1 MRYTLLLLVFL
12 FIGLVSSAFA
22 GTATYYLAPIDV
34 FGVRGGQSSYVT
46 PKELTKGD
54 KVDLAQSLSGQPGIN
69 TVAKGPAAYDI
80 VVNGLNR
87 DNINVIVD
95 GARVYGGCPSRMDSP
110 IFHIPTNAVQ
120 VVKITYGP
128 FDVTNEG
135 SLGGAV
141 EIKTIAPRKGAHA
154 NINLNTNSYGFF
166 NPNIEASYY
175 NGKVYFVGGYSYETA
190 LPYKDGNGKRITDM
204 INYNHPPKRA
214 YYMNSL
220 FGKVGYTP
228 TSDTNIYLSYLK
240 KNSNDVLY
248 PFLGMDAIYDR
259 TNIVA
264 LHFKKRNVNPF
275 MKNIKFKLYY
285 SDVYHLMTNQYRYAP
300 MFSSVYAA
308 THTYGGSFSL
318 DIKGITVGTDSFIRK
333 WFAEKTN
340 TAIAK
345 FMIPDVKLVNQ
356 GFYVKKG
363 LKLSDALL
371 LELGGRLDYTVSRP
385 DKGLQQDNEK
395 TFPKYLTLYK
405 RFYDTTPERNRSNV
419 YASGYVNFN
428 YSIDAS
434 NRVSFGFGH
443 TARTPDP
450 EERYIFLL
458 KPTGIW
464 LGNPNLDPVKNNEFD
479 FGYKGNVGVLKVKVD
494 TFYRYMTDYITLT
507 KVKDS
512 GKMYILYENTNA
524 YMLGADAKLGYDF
537 LSCLRFVSVTSYLFG
552 HQNTDSGKHINS
564 SNMPDLVPLRER
576 FVVKFHKPAYAVEAE
591 TILSA
596 RQTRINSDVQ
606 EKPTPGYGILN
617 LRASYKYKG
626 IYVETGV
633 DNVFNKEYYSYTD
646 YYSNPFNT
654 GIKLPMPGRTYYLNV
669 AYRF

>member
-1 MRYTLLLLVFL
+1 MRYLLFLLVFV
-12 FIGLVSSAFA
+12 FIGFNAFG
-22 GTATYYLAPIDV
+22 GTATFYLAPIDV

-54 KVDLAQSLSGQPGIN
+54 RVDLAQSLSGQPGIY

-141 EIKTIAPRKGAHA
+141 KIETIAPKKGTHA

-175 NGKVYFVGGYSYETA
+175 NGKVYFVGGYSYQTA
-190 LPYKDGNGKRITDM
+190 LPYKDGNGERITDLV
-204 INYNHPPKRA
+204 NYKHPPKRA
-214 YYMNSL
+214 YYINAF
-220 FGKVGYTP
+220 FGKLGYTP
-228 TSDTNIYLSYLK
+228 TPDTNIYLSYLK

-248 PFLGMDAIYDR
+248 PFLGMDGIYDR
-259 TNIVA
+259 TNIVTF
-264 LHFKKRNVNPF
+264 HVNKGKVNSF
-275 MKNIKFKLYY
+275 LSNIKFKLYY
-285 SDVYHLMTNQYRYAP
+285 SDVYHLMTNEYRYAP
-300 MFSSVYAA
+300 MYVAVYAK
-308 THTYGGSFSL
+308 THTMGGSYSL
-318 DIKGITVGTDSFIRK
+318 DVKGFTLGIDSFIRK
-333 WFAEKTN
+333 WFVEKTN
-340 TAIAK
+340 ITVGK
-345 FMIPDVKLVNQ
+345 YMIPDVMLVNH
-356 GFYVKKG
+356 GFYVKKN
-363 LKLSDALL
+363 LKLSEALS
-371 LELGGRLDYTVSRP
+371 LEMGGRLDYTITRP

-395 TFPKYLTLYK
+395 TFPMFLALYQK
-405 RFYDTTPERNRSNV
+405 FYGTTPERNRKNF

-428 YSIDAS
+428 YSINA
-434 NRVSFGFGH
+434 NNTLSFGFGH
-443 TARTPDP
+443 SARTPDP

-458 KPTGIW
+458 KPVGIW
-464 LGNPNLDPVKNNEFD
+464 LGNPNLNPVKNNEFD
-479 FGYKGNVGVLKVKVD
+479 LGYRGSIGGLKVNLNA
-494 TFYRYMTDYITLT
+494 FYRYMTDYITLT
-507 KVKDS
+507 KVKEN
-512 GKMYILYENTNA
+512 GKMYILYENTDA
-524 YMLGADAKLGYDF
+524 YMLGADAKLTYD
-537 LSCLRFVSVTSYLFG
+537 LMDCLRLISVTSYLYG
-552 HQNTDSGKHINS
+552 HQNTNGSKYINS
-564 SNMPDLVPLRER
+564 SHIPDLVPLRER
-576 FVVKFHKPAYAVEAE
+576 LVVKFHKPRYSVEVE

-596 RQTRINSDVQ
+596 RQTRVNTDVY
-606 EKPTPGYGILN
+606 EKPTPGYGIVN
-617 LRASYKYKG
+617 LRADYKYKG
-626 IYVETGV
+626 FYLEAGV
-633 DNVFNKEYYSYTD
+633 DNIFDKEYYSYTD

>member
-1 MRYTLLLLVFL
+1 MRYLLFFLIFVF
-12 FIGLVSSAFA
+12 ISVSAFG
-22 GTATYYLAPIDV
+22 GTATFYLAPIDV
-34 FGVRGGQSSYVT
+34 FGVRGGQYSYIT

-54 KVDLAQSLSGQPGIN
+54 KVDLAQSLSGQPGIY

-80 VVNGLNR
+80 MLNGLNR

-135 SLGGAV
+135 SLGGIV
-141 EIKTIAPRKGAHA
+141 KIETIAPKKGTHA
-154 NINLNTNSYGFF
+154 NINLKTNSYGFF

-190 LPYKDGNGKRITDM
+190 LPYKDGNGKRITDL
-204 INYNHPPKRA
+204 IAYKHPPKRA
-214 YYMNSL
+214 YYMNSF
-220 FGKVGYTP
+220 FGKLGYTP
-228 TSDTNIYLSYLK
+228 TQDTNIYLSYLK

-259 TNIVA
+259 TNIVT
-264 LHFKKRNVNPF
+264 LHFKKGKVNTF
-275 MKNIKFKLYY
+275 LKNIKFKLYY

-300 MFSSVYAA
+300 MFASVYAA
-308 THTYGGSFSL
+308 THTFGGSFSL
-318 DIKGITVGTDSFIRK
+318 DFEGITVGTDSFIRK

-340 TAIAK
+340 INTAK
-345 FMIPDVKLVNQ
+345 FMIPDVELANH
-356 GFYVKKG
+356 GFYVKK
-363 LKLSDALL
+363 KINLSNVVS
-371 LELGGRLDYTVSRP
+371 LELGGRADYTVAKP

-395 TFPKYLTLYK
+395 TFPMFLALYEK
-405 RFYDTTPERNRSNV
+405 FYGTTPERDRSNF
-419 YASGYVNFN
+419 YLSGYANFN
-428 YSIDAS
+428 YSINS
-434 NRVSFGFGH
+434 NNSIYFGFGH
-443 TARTPDP
+443 TARVPDP

-464 LGNPNLDPVKNNEFD
+464 IGNPNLDPVKNNEFD
-479 FGYKGNVGVLKVKVD
+479 LGYKGNLDKLNVKLD
-494 TFYRYMTDYITLT
+494 SFYRYITDYITLT
-507 KVKDS
+507 KVKDND
-512 GKMYILYENTNA
+512 KMYILYESTDA
-524 YMLGADAKLGYDF
+524 YMLGVDAKISYD
-537 LSCLRFVSVTSYLFG
+537 LLDCLRLVSVTSYIFG

-564 SNMPDLVPLRER
+564 SNIPDLVPLRER
-576 FVVKFHKPAYAVEAE
+576 FVVKFHKPTYTVEAE

-596 RQTRINSDVQ
+596 RQTRVNSDVQ

-617 LRASYKYKG
+617 LKAYCKYKG
-626 IYVETGV
+626 MYVEAGV
-633 DNVFNKEYYSYTD
+633 DNVFDKEYYSYTD

>member
-1 MRYTLLLLVFL
+1 MRYLLFLLVFV
-12 FIGLVSSAFA
+12 FIGFSAFG
-22 GTATYYLAPIDV
+22 GTATFYLAPIDV

-54 KVDLAQSLSGQPGIN
+54 RVDLAQSLSGQPGIY

-141 EIKTIAPRKGAHA
+141 KIETIAPKKGTHA

-214 YYMNSL
+214 YYMNSF
-220 FGKVGYTP
+220 FGKMGYTP
-228 TSDTNIYLSYLK
+228 TPDTNIYLSYLK

-259 TNIVA
+259 TNIIT
-264 LHFKKRNVNPF
+264 LHFKKGKVNPF
-275 MKNIKFKLYY
+275 LKNIKFKLYY
-285 SDVYHLMTNQYRYAP
+285 SDVYHLMTNQYRNAP
-300 MFSSVYAA
+300 KFASVYAA
-308 THTYGGSFSL
+308 THTFGGSFSF

-340 TAIAK
+340 MIKAK
-345 FMIPDVKLVNQ
+345 YMIPDVMLVNH
-356 GFYVKKG
+356 GFYLKKG
-363 LKLSDALL
+363 LKLSKALS
-371 LELGGRLDYTVSRP
+371 LEMGGRLDYTVARP

-395 TFPKYLTLYK
+395 TFPMFLALYK
-405 RFYDTTPERNRSNV
+405 KFYGTTPERNRKNF

-428 YSIDAS
+428 YSI
-434 NRVSFGFGH
+434 NVNNTLSFGFGH
-443 TARTPDP
+443 SARTPDP

-458 KPTGIW
+458 KPVGVW

-479 FGYKGNVGVLKVKVD
+479 LGYKGNMGALKINLNA
-494 TFYRYMTDYITLT
+494 FYRYLTDYITLT
-507 KVKDS
+507 KVKDN
-512 GKMYILYENTNA
+512 GKMYVLYENTDA
-524 YMLGADAKLGYDF
+524 YMLGADVRLSYDLF
-537 LSCLRFVSVTSYLFG
+537 DCLRLISTTSYLYG
-552 HQNTDSGKHINS
+552 HQDTDGSKHINS
-564 SNMPDLVPLRER
+564 SNMPDIVPLRER
-576 FVVKFHKPAYAVEAE
+576 FVVKFHKPRYSVEAE

-596 RQTRINSDVQ
+596 RQTRVNSDVH
-606 EKPTPGYGILN
+606 EKPTPGYVLLN
-617 LRASYKYKG
+617 LRAEYKYRG
-626 IYVETGV
+626 LFIEAGV
-633 DNVFNKEYYSYTD
+633 DNVFDKEYYSYTD

-654 GIKLPMPGRTYYLNV
+654 GVKLPLPGRTYYLNV